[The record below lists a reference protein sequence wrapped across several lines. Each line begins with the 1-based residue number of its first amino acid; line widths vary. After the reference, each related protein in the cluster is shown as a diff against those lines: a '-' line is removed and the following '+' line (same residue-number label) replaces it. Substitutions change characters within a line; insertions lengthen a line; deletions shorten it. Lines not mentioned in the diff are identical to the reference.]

1 MIIGNGRLDAVEIKG
16 PMTLADTTMP
26 SLALQWVQQPV
37 RGELQTVQ
45 RENATITI
53 DADGSSSKLKVTLTI
68 ERRDFVGDALADLTY
83 VISGAAAKSA
93 WTSTTASGTASAAT
107 LKDVIDLINEL
118 DGFKAWALHAP
129 HSMSVN
135 SDNFIDLA
143 ETGIQSG
150 TGVES
155 ASEVLYRDASDFVDG
170 NSDYVAYLRIGLPEV
185 RDADALKL
193 LSIEGTSTGVTNGV
207 LRLYQDDYS
216 KYGETAPVYV
226 NKALVAA
233 QTEYVG
239 KDRIDAST
247 IQGPVILEVRSD
259 DLTAAEYRV
268 GIMQASIGA

>member
-150 TGVES
+150 TGVE
-155 ASEVLYRDASDFVDG
+155 APSEVLYRDASDFVDG